1 MSKESL
7 TALDQSLTDAVSAA
21 GPSVVRVS
29 GRRHAASGMVF
40 REPDLVVTASHA
52 IRRDG
57 DLRITT
63 ADGDVH
69 DAELV
74 GRHRGTDLALLRVT
88 DAELKPIAFRG
99 VDDLATGNLT
109 LALARPGRAIRA
121 SLRIVG
127 VIADEMSTPFGGHLD
142 KYIETDRGLPHG
154 FAGGPLVDLEGRA
167 IGMNTDAILRG
178 ADLAIPKKTL
188 DRVVDAI
195 LADGG
200 VKRGYLG
207 VAVRPVRLPED
218 VAEDTGQHRGALVL
232 DVEKGSAADASGLVL
247 GDVLMGLGADPITG
261 PRSLSAALRD
271 RVNAEVEATLL
282 RGGAKETITLKTGA
296 RL

>member
-1 MSKESL
+1 
-7 TALDQSLTDAVSAA
+7 
-21 GPSVVRVS
+21 
-29 GRRHAASGMVF
+29 MVF
-40 REPDLVVTASHA
+40 REPDLVITASHA

-57 DLRITT
+57 DLRIAT
-63 ADGDVH
+63 ADGNLH

-74 GRHRGTDLALLRVT
+74 GRHRGTDLALLRVR
-88 DAELKPIAFRG
+88 DAKLKPIAFRD
-99 VDDLATGNLT
+99 VDDLATGSLT

-127 VIADEMSTPFGGHLD
+127 VIADEMSTPFGGRLD

-178 ADLAIPKKTL
+178 ADLAIPRQTL

-207 VAVRPVRLPED
+207 VAVRPVRLPEA
-218 VAEDTGQHRGALVL
+218 VAKDTGQHRGALVL

-247 GDVLMGLGADPITG
+247 GDVLIALGGDPITG
-261 PRSLSAALRD
+261 PRSLSAALRE
-271 RVNAEVEATLL
+271 RVSVEVETTLL
-282 RGGAKETITLKTGA
+282 RGGAKETIALKTGE